1 MKLNIAYPT
10 SGAQKVIEI
19 DDENRLRCVYD
30 KRISQEVEGDLISDD
45 FKGYLFKI
53 SGGNDKQGFAM
64 QQGVLT
70 TQRVRLLVDKDSQSY
85 RPRKRGERKRKSV
98 RGCIVSSDLSI
109 LNLVVIKKGEKDI
122 EGLTDIVKPRH
133 LGPKRASK
141 IRKLFNLDKVDDV
154 RKYVIRREILKDG
167 KKAKYKAPKI
177 QRLVTPRRL
186 QRKRHEIAVKK
197 QRYEKTKAEAEVF
210 NELMSKRSKEQ
221 RDARHAKIIKKRTES
236 AARKATTTSAPVAVA
251 KPVVAAKPVKSAA
264 PVVAAKPAAKVAPK
278 AAAKPAPKK

>member
-70 TQRVRLLVDKDSQSY
+70 TQRVRLLVDKDSKSY

-109 LNLVVIKKGEKDI
+109 LNLVVVKKGEKDI
-122 EGLTDIVKPRH
+122 EGLTDVVKPRH

-167 KKAKYKAPKI
+167 KKPKYKAPKI

-210 NELMSKRSKEQ
+210 NELMAKKSKEQ
-221 RDARHAKIIKKRTES
+221 RDARHAKVMKKRTES
-236 AARKATTTSAPVAVA
+236 AARKAVAAAPVAVL
-251 KPVVAAKPVKSAA
+251 KPVVAATKPAPSA
-264 PVVAAKPAAKVAPK
+264 AAKPAAKVAPK

>member
-70 TQRVRLLVDKDSQSY
+70 TQRVRLLVDKDSKSY

-167 KKAKYKAPKI
+167 KKAKHKAPKI

-221 RDARHAKIIKKRTES
+221 RDARHAKVMKKRTES
-236 AARKATTTSAPVAVA
+236 AARKAVAATPAPVAQTKPVA
-251 KPVVAAKPVKSAA
+251 TKPVVAAKPA
-264 PVVAAKPAAKVAPK
+264 AAKVAPK
-278 AAAKPAPKK
+278 AAAKAAPKK